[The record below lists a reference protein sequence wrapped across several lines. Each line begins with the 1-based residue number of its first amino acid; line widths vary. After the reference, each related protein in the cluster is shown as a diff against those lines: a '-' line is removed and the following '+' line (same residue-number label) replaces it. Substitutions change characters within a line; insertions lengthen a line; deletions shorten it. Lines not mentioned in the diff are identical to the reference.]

1 MNHVKIVFL
10 TFGDAESVVA
20 TRDKVIQRY
29 KQIGVIFTGSRQ
41 QIIFGVPTSRFRQT
55 RGLEIR
61 PLKSF
66 CKDEGKFK
74 GQ

>member
-1 MNHVKIVFL
+1 MMKNEHFFL

-20 TRDKVIQRY
+20 ARYEVIQRY
-29 KQIGVIFTGSRQ
+29 EQIRVIFTGSRQ
-41 QIIFGVPTSRFRQT
+41 QILLGVPASSFRQT
-55 RGLEIR
+55 RRLEIR

-66 CKDEGKFK
+66 CKQIQVR